1 MAGLD
6 DLMARSQAA
15 GGLMGGMPEA
25 DPAAL
30 PSPTPESEPEM
41 EAPDVEQ
48 GLSIIEAHAESVD
61 PATGDQIREHVNAI
75 RELTANS
82 APAGEPAMEEP
93 LPEEAP
99 MEAPPEEPML

>member
-1 MAGLD
+1 MPGLD

-15 GGLMGGMPEA
+15 GGLMGGMPEMS

-30 PSPTPESEPEM
+30 PSPTPESEPGM

-82 APAGEPAMEEP
+82 APAEEMAP
-93 LPEEAP
+93 MPEEAPP
-99 MEAPPEEPML
+99 MEAPPEEPMP